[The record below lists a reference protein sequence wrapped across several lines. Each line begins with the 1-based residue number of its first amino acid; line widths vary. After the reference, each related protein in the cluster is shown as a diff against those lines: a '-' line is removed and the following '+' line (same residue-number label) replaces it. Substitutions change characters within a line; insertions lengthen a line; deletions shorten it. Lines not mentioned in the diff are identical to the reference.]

1 MNFLK
6 DIYLAKGITHT
17 AGLANFLVM
26 IDGHL
31 AGGFIYSR
39 DKWGGDLLYL
49 LSDFALS
56 PRSRVSKLIAMLATS
71 ATITDRMEV
80 RLVQRID
87 SVDDD
92 RLHVEAGVHEVS
104 RHLRTVGPWP
114 RDIELWQQD
123 QTPNPSRNLHR
134 VVPAVRCKRASHGCG
149 SPT

>member
-39 DKWGGDLLYL
+39 DKWGGDFLYL

-71 ATITDRMEV
+71 ATITDRMAG
-80 RLVQRID
+80 QAGAA
-87 SVDDD
+87 D
-92 RLHVEAGVHEVS
+92 RL
-104 RHLRTVGPWP
+104 R
-114 RDIELWQQD
+114 
-123 QTPNPSRNLHR
+123 
-134 VVPAVRCKRASHGCG
+134 
-149 SPT
+149 